1 MIAATNRDLD
11 DMVAEGTFR
20 EDLFYRLN
28 GFTIELPPLR
38 KREGDVQL
46 LIEHFLPAC
55 SRKMGKDV
63 RTISPEALEL
73 LLSYSWPGNV
83 RELQS
88 VIKQAVL
95 QTTGPIVLPE
105 FLPKSVRNWG
115 GDGGSG
121 QQQAS
126 LAEDLATFIEE
137 RISAGSQQVYAET
150 LELMERCLLTRV
162 LHAHRGQPVEGRQ
175 DPGHHP
181 GQPAAQVARCGI
193 SMEHVV
199 NIGDSEAKRKVE
211 TEHEPKNSPAAV

>member
-1 MIAATNRDLD
+1 M
-11 DMVAEGTFR
+11 
-20 EDLFYRLN
+20 
-28 GFTIELPPLR
+28 
-38 KREGDVQL
+38 
-46 LIEHFLPAC
+46 
-55 SRKMGKDV
+55 
-63 RTISPEALEL
+63 

-105 FLPKSVRNWG
+105 FLPKSVRNRG

-121 QQQAS
+121 QQQAP
-126 LAEDLATFIEE
+126 LAEELATFIEE
-137 RISAGSQQVYAET
+137 RISAGSQQVYAEA
-150 LELMERCLLTRV
+150 LELMERCLLRRILTRT
-162 LHAHRGQPVEGRQ
+162 EGNQ
-175 DPGHHP
+175 SK
-181 GQPAAQVARCGI
+181 AAKILGITRASLRHKLRALQI